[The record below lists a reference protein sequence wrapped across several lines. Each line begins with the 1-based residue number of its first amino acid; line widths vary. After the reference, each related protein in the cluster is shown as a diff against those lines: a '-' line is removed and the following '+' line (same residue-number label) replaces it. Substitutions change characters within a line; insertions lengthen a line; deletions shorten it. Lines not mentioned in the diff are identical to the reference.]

1 MKGGGVILKA
11 LQWFLRA
18 VEFCCAA
25 IILGIFSYFL
35 AKLSTNNLPIA
46 NYIKAVEGISG
57 AGALYTAL
65 ALGLLCCLAGLAF
78 FSFIAIILDFC
89 FTGAFIYVAYATR
102 GGKSC
107 SGFVVTP
114 LGSGNSATND
124 RTLGVGSG
132 RNTSLPSLHTSCR
145 LNTACFAVAIIAA
158 VFFFISIFVELAL
171 IKHHRKE
178 KAFGPSP
185 NNGYTAGT
193 PRRKFW
199 QRQPARD
206 GEYMAGGLAAEKPDA
221 LPMHSSPNDV
231 RNSYATD
238 ATMVGR
244 NHEGYGAQTGYAHSP
259 VSPVANTGTH
269 GYGHRVNGVDYGNTP
284 GYGGAQNANANAH
297 ASEMPGEGYRG
308 GGAHQYRTA
317 NGTF

>member
-1 MKGGGVILKA
+1 MRGGGVALKA
-11 LQWFLRA
+11 LQWFLRG

-35 AKLSTNNLPIA
+35 AKLSTNHLPIA
-46 NYIKAVEGISG
+46 TYIKAVEGISG
-57 AGALYTAL
+57 SGALYTIL
-65 ALGLLCCLAGLAF
+65 GLGLLCCVAGLVF
-78 FSFIAIILDFC
+78 FSAIAIILDFC
-89 FTGAFIYVAYATR
+89 FTGAFIYVAWATR

-107 SGFVVTP
+107 TGFVVTP
-114 LGSGNSATND
+114 LGNGIAATND
-124 RTLGVGSG
+124 RTSGVGSG
-132 RNTSLPSLHTSCR
+132 RTTSLPSLHTSCK

-158 VFFFISIFVELAL
+158 VFFFISMFVEFAL
-171 IKHHRKE
+171 IKHHKKE

-199 QRQPARD
+199 QRKPAHD
-206 GEYMAGGLAAEKPDA
+206 DEYMAGGLASEKPDA
-221 LPMHSSPNDV
+221 LPPHASPSDV

-244 NHEGYGAQTGYAHSP
+244 TRDSYGAQTGYGSTP
-259 VSPVANTGTH
+259 VSPVVGSH
-269 GYGHRVNGVDYGNTP
+269 GHQVNGVDYGSGP
-284 GYGGAQNANANAH
+284 GYGAH
-297 ASEMPGEGYRG
+297 NTAEMPANSYRG
-308 GGAHQYRTA
+308 DHQYRTA